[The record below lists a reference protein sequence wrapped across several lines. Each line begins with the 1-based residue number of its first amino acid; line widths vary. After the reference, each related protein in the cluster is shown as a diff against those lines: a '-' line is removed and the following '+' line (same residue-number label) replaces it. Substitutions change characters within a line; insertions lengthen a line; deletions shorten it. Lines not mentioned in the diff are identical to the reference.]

1 MRSRGLVVAIAIVL
15 AIVAAAAVILYT
27 NQVREDA
34 ITDEATQ
41 VVIATQDIHAGTA
54 ARPARWTQGVFD
66 DDQRAERRA
75 RRGRGH
81 VARSASGPDHHLH
94 RSWRASRSR
103 PPAWRPAE
111 SELSQVGV
119 SKDHVGVALV
129 PRWAREVG
137 AGAIRI
143 GDHVAVYVTYNKD
156 TVVLRREL
164 RQILAPAQL
173 RQFFES
179 RRPTRTRIHRPS
191 GSASTSRPL
200 IVPSTRVIQAAIPTV
215 TDANGQTGSRFP
227 KAVITLML
235 DLLPEDAQSI
245 VFAQRARERVARPAA
260 AAERGRLPGRRE
272 SSDRPFDELLG
283 NAA

>member
-41 VVIATQDIHAGTA
+41 VVIATQDIQAGTQLD
-54 ARPARWTQGVFD
+54 PLLTQGVFETINVPND
-66 DDQRAERRA
+66 ALVEGAVTSLGQLQGQTTTSPVLA
-75 RRGRGH
+75 REQI
-81 VARSASGPDHHLH
+81 PT
-94 RSWRASRSR
+94 SRL
-103 PPAWRPAE
+103 ATGQ

-119 SKDHVGVALV
+119 SKDHVGVALSLDG
-129 PRWAREVG
+129 PRGG

-143 GDHVAVYVTYNKD
+143 GDHVAVYVTFNKD

-173 RQFFES
+173 KKFFDAAATPDPKS
-179 RRPTRTRIHRPS
+179 PAIRLGVDFTAT
-191 GSASTSRPL
+191 

-215 TDANGQTGSRFP
+215 TDTNGQTQSVSDG
-227 KAVITLML
+227 VITLML
-235 DLLPEDAQSI
+235 DLVPEDAQAI
-245 VFAQRARERVARPAA
+245 VFANERASVWL
-260 AAERGRLPGRRE
+260 GLLPPQNEDGYPV
-272 SSDRPFDELLG
+272 DAVLGPTFDQLLG